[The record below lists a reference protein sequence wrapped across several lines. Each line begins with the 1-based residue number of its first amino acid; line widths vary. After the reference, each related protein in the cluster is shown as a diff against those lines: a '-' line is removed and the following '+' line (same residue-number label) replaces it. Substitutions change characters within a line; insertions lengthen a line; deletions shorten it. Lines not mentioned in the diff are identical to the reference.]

1 MKPEQIMNQL
11 NDMNMKCLVH
21 EHPALYTVE
30 EAKEYDAMMP
40 GGHCKN
46 MLLTNKKRSKYVLVI
61 LEAHK
66 RMDFKAIGKLVG
78 VNGLKFAKEETL
90 NRFDTFSGSVS
101 PFIILEDKQ
110 SEIKV
115 FMDEDLLDYELL
127 NFHPNINTLTLGIG
141 KDDFLEFMKMENHEV
156 ELITYNE

>member
-11 NDMNMKCLVH
+11 NILNMEYIIH
-21 EHPALYTVE
+21 EHPPLYTVE

-46 MLLTNKKRSKYVLVI
+46 MLLTNKKRTKYFLVI

-66 RMDFKAIGKLVG
+66 RMDFKEIGRLIG

-101 PFIILEDKQ
+101 PFIILEDVEN
-110 SEIKV
+110 EIEV
-115 FMDEDLLDYELL
+115 YMDDELL
-127 NFHPNINTLTLGIG
+127 TYDLINFHPNINNKTLGI
-141 KDDFLEFMKMENHEV
+141 KTPEFVEYMKHEQH
-156 ELITYNE
+156 EMTMITY